1 MPPDVVVSNAQVYEV
16 TITTKFVVPNDG
28 KKLTGLGV
36 WHALPNA
43 RPWDGLGRTM
53 GASAITYEPKS
64 GRIQHFATN
73 ESQNV
78 FWEMRQGLTPDRTL
92 DFVSRFRVRS
102 ADRTYDLKKSTATWS
117 DYQHNLD
124 VVTPS
129 VDENLDAIVDEI
141 RSRHSPA
148 EAALEFCKWVT
159 EHIKYDASVPYHS
172 RDLHSILIHQK
183 GHCGHQM
190 TTFEAMCVCGGDSHE
205 NHRGIEPEHARRDRS
220 APPDSTRFSEPA
232 HLGTNLSA
240 WLRLGRNRSRHGC
253 QGVFFSSA
261 SHPEQHRLPEL
272 RHLDV

>member
-1 MPPDVVVSNAQVYEV
+1 MIRAVHGTIATLSIMFILSASALAQRVPPDVVVSNAQVYEV

-78 FWEMRQGLTPDRTL
+78 FWEMREGLTPDRTL

-141 RSRHSPA
+141 KESPFA
-148 EAALEFCKWVT
+148 GRGSPRVLQVGHRA
-159 EHIKYDASVPYHS
+159 
-172 RDLHSILIHQK
+172 HQVRCL
-183 GHCGHQM
+183 GPL
-190 TTFEAMCVCGGDSHE
+190 S
-205 NHRGIEPEHARRDRS
+205 
-220 APPDSTRFSEPA
+220 FS
-232 HLGTNLSA
+232 
-240 WLRLGRNRSRHGC
+240 
-253 QGVFFSSA
+253 
-261 SHPEQHRLPEL
+261 
-272 RHLDV
+272 